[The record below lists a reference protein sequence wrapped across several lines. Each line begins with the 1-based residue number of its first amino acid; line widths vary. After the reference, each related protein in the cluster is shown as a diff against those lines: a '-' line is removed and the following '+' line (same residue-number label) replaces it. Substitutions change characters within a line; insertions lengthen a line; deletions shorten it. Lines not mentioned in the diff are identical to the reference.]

1 METIYNILE
10 KILPFS
16 WVSYD
21 FMKNAFIAIILITPL
36 LGMVGTLIVQKKM
49 AFFSDALGHSA
60 LTGIAIGVVL
70 GVSDT
75 NISMIVFAVLFAL
88 LLNKI
93 KSKQGIES
101 DTIISVF
108 ASCSIA
114 IGLIVLSYQGN
125 FNNYSSL
132 LIGDILSITPGE
144 IKALLVVFIITFILW
159 WGLYNKML
167 FVSLNSSLAR
177 SKGIKVNLIENIFV
191 VLIAVIVMLAIKW
204 IGILLINALMILPV
218 AAAKNISTN
227 VRQYHLF
234 SVIFSLFSGICGL
247 LVSYYMNVA
256 CGPVIIVYASIL
268 FFFSYIVENFTKI
281 KNL

>member
-75 NISMIVFAVLFAL
+75 NISMIVFAVLFSL

-132 LIGDILSITPGE
+132 LIGDILSITPDE

-268 FFFSYIVENFTKI
+268 FFFSYIVKI
-281 KNL
+281 LQK

>member
-125 FNNYSSL
+125 FNNYSAL

-159 WGLYNKML
+159 GVLYNKML

-268 FFFSYIVENFTKI
+268 FFFSYIVKI
-281 KNL
+281 LQK

>member
-268 FFFSYIVENFTKI
+268 FFFSYIVKSLQ
-281 KNL
+281 K

>member
-75 NISMIVFAVLFAL
+75 NISMIVFAVIFAL

-268 FFFSYIVENFTKI
+268 FFFSYIVKI
-281 KNL
+281 LQK

>member
-1 METIYNILE
+1 METIYNMLE

-159 WGLYNKML
+159 WRLYNKML

-268 FFFSYIVENFTKI
+268 FFFSYIVKI
-281 KNL
+281 LQK

>member
-75 NISMIVFAVLFAL
+75 NISMIVFAVLFSL

-268 FFFSYIVENFTKI
+268 FFFSYIVKI
-281 KNL
+281 LQK

>member
-21 FMKNAFIAIILITPL
+21 FMKNAFIVIFLITPL

-268 FFFSYIVENFTKI
+268 FFFSYIVKI
-281 KNL
+281 LQK

>member
-159 WGLYNKML
+159 WWLYNKML

-268 FFFSYIVENFTKI
+268 FFFSYIVKI
-281 KNL
+281 LQK

>member
-204 IGILLINALMILPV
+204 IGILLINALTILPV

-268 FFFSYIVENFTKI
+268 FFFSYIVKI
-281 KNL
+281 LQK